1 MFPAVFQIPGRD
13 NTLLTFNI
21 VSKLMSTILEHFSK
35 ELMREI
41 GARSRDIYELISPPV
56 DMFEDGAELVIMM
69 DMAGFEKEKIRTRLS
84 EHSLLVNAKR
94 DRVDHD
100 GMTYWEQR
108 PLVIQKKIALPVK
121 VEVNEDEETLIKAKY
136 ENGVLTVRL
145 PIKGVGRVVV
155 E

>member
-1 MFPAVFQIPGRD
+1 MSMFF
-13 NTLLTFNI
+13 
-21 VSKLMSTILEHFSK
+21 EHLSK
-35 ELMREI
+35 ELMHEI

-56 DMFEDGAELVIMM
+56 DMFEDGSELVIML

-84 EHSLLVNAKR
+84 EHSLIVNAKR
-94 DRVDHD
+94 DRIDHD

-108 PLVIQKKIALPVK
+108 PLVIRKKIVLPVK
-121 VEVNEDEETLIKAKY
+121 VEVDEDDETLIKAKY

>member
-1 MFPAVFQIPGRD
+1 MS
-13 NTLLTFNI
+13 TLL
-21 VSKLMSTILEHFSK
+21 EHLSK

-41 GARSRDIYELISPPV
+41 GVRSRDVYELILPPV
-56 DMFEDGAELVIMM
+56 DMFEDGSELVVML
-69 DMAGFEKEKIRTRLS
+69 DMAGFEKEKIKTRLS
-84 EHSLLVNAKR
+84 EHSLIITAKR
-94 DRVDHD
+94 DRLERD

-108 PLVIQKKIALPVK
+108 PLSIQKRIQLPVK
-121 VEVNEDEETLIKAKY
+121 IQVDEDDDASAIKAKY